1 MKTDKFLS
9 WPFGASFHGGYY
21 QIPGLGRVFT
31 VITNFSDGVLMKTK
45 HGNYI
50 LTPEKPEDFVRT
62 IREVTT
68 RHAYAEAGE
77 R

>member
-1 MKTDKFLS
+1 
-9 WPFGASFHGGYY
+9 
-21 QIPGLGRVFT
+21 
-31 VITNFSDGVLMKTK
+31 MKTK